1 MDKPVQQEIE
11 TATYFQALFKM
22 AEVTDLIYHHLI
34 DSVVK
39 NRREP
44 ILLLLETQ
52 SFQLQAVTPHLKRD
66 L

>member
-22 AEVTDLIYHHLI
+22 AEVTDLICHHQI

-52 SFQLQAVTPHLKRD
+52 SFRLQAVTPHLKRD